1 MIHRIQVVW
10 QASSK
15 VDRMK
20 SRARTI
26 VVLLAGIASAVPPAS
41 AEDVAK
47 VETIALIRHGEKPA
61 TGLGQLNCQGL
72 NRALALPA
80 VIRKAFGKPDAIFAP
95 NPAEQKAD
103 FGTLYDYVR
112 PLATV
117 EPAAIAFGLPIHADI
132 GQLRIDDLRQQLDL
146 PVYHD
151 AFVLVGWEHRELVPL
166 AQGLLQKHG
175 GDPKLVPKWNDD
187 DFDAIWVLKIR
198 RSGTAAT
205 ASFEISHEGL
215 NGQPTSCPGGAG

>member
-1 MIHRIQVVW
+1 MNSGPV
-10 QASSK
+10 
-15 VDRMK
+15 
-20 SRARTI
+20 RTI
-26 VVLLAGIASAVPPAS
+26 FGLLAALSAAPPAS
-41 AEDVAK
+41 ADDVAK

-61 TGLGQLNCQGL
+61 SGLGQLNCQGL

-80 VIRKAFGKPDAIFAP
+80 VIRKAFGKPAAIFAP

-103 FGTLYDYVR
+103 VGTLYDYVR

-117 EPAAIAFGLPIHADI
+117 EPAAIAFGLPVHASI

-146 PVYHD
+146 PAYHD

-166 AQGLLQKHG
+166 AQALLQEHG

-187 DFDAIWVLKIR
+187 DFDSIYLLKIR
-198 RSGTAAT
+198 RSGSATT

-215 NGQPTSCPGGAG
+215 NGQPTSCPDGAGR

>member
-1 MIHRIQVVW
+1 
-10 QASSK
+10 
-15 VDRMK
+15 MK
-20 SRARTI
+20 FRAARAMF
-26 VVLLAGIASAVPPAS
+26 VLLAGCAGALPAIRMAA

-61 TGLGQLNCQGL
+61 EGMGQLDCQGL

-80 VIRKAFGKPDAIFAP
+80 VIRRAFGRPTAIFAP

-103 FGTLYDYVR
+103 LGTLYDYVR

-117 EPAAIAFGLPIHADI
+117 EPAAIAFGLPVHAGI
-132 GQLRIDDLRQQLDL
+132 GQSRIEDLRQQLDL
-146 PVYHD
+146 PIYHD

-166 AQGLLQKHG
+166 AQALLQEHG

-187 DFDAIWVLKIR
+187 DFDSIYLLKIR
-198 RSGTAAT
+198 RSDAATT
-205 ASFEISHEGL
+205 ASFEVSHEGL
-215 NGQPTSCPGGAG
+215 NGQPTSCPGG

>member
-1 MIHRIQVVW
+1 MF
-10 QASSK
+10 
-15 VDRMK
+15 
-20 SRARTI
+20 
-26 VVLLAGIASAVPPAS
+26 VLVAGFAQPAF
-41 AEDVAK
+41 AADVAK
-47 VETIALIRHGEKPA
+47 VETIALIRHGEKPPN
-61 TGLGQLNCQGL
+61 GLGQLNCQGL

-80 VIRKAFGKPDAIFAP
+80 VIRRAFGRPAAIFAP

-166 AQGLLQKHG
+166 AQALLQQHG

-187 DFDAIWVLKIR
+187 DFDSIYVLKIR
-198 RSGTAAT
+198 RSDAATT

-215 NGQPTSCPGGAG
+215 NGQPASCPGGAG

>member
-1 MIHRIQVVW
+1 
-10 QASSK
+10 
-15 VDRMK
+15 MK
-20 SRARTI
+20 SRAARAI
-26 VVLLAGIASAVPPAS
+26 FVLLAGFAGTLPAARPAS

-61 TGLGQLNCQGL
+61 NGLGQLNCQGL

-80 VIRKAFGKPDAIFAP
+80 VILKAIGRPAAIFAP

-132 GQLRIDDLRQQLDL
+132 GQLRINDLRQQLEL
-146 PVYHD
+146 PIYHD
-151 AFVLVGWEHRELVPL
+151 AFVLVGWEHRQLVPL
-166 AQGLLQKHG
+166 AQALLQEHG
-175 GDPKLVPKWNDD
+175 GDARLVPQWNDD
-187 DFDAIWVLKIR
+187 DFDTIWVVKIR
-198 RSGTAAT
+198 RSAAAGS
-205 ASFEISHEGL
+205 ASFEVSHEGL